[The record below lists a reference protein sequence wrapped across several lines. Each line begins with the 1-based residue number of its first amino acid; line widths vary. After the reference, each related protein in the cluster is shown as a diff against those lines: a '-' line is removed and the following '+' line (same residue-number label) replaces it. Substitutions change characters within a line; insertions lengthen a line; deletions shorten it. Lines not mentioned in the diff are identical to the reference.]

1 MKTLPTQ
8 IVLLGGG
15 YVSVLAYQSM
25 VKRLRRQLKQGT
37 VQITVVCPLRDHTFH
52 GWTAETLTGVLQ
64 ADNQLSPLAEVMPL
78 AKLLV
83 AQAEAIDTDWQTVK
97 IRLEDGAEQTL
108 FYDQLLIGYG
118 SFDSEAIEGIRE
130 YGYQVKAR
138 DAFHQT
144 RDTLYDLVQQAAQT
158 DALTARQLLTFTVA
172 GGGFTGVELASNI
185 MEYVQLLKKS
195 HPSLQTIEPQVW
207 LVHSGLHIL
216 AALPEGCERLVQY
229 AEKTLAESG
238 VEVIANRRITKLTET
253 GVFLNDDTFLP
264 SRMVIS
270 TVGQS
275 RVRLSGTGLME
286 RDTIGRLCTNANLQI
301 AGYENIWGGGDA
313 CHVKRPKTETACP
326 ANALWAIK
334 HGEHV
339 GRNMARAVL
348 GQKIRPFTFRGLGEA
363 ASLGMGK
370 GIGEL
375 YGILFTGWLAWVLRL
390 IFFHYFMP
398 SPTVRLRAMRDWAF
412 LFFRGKRKG
421 VWMMEQSRK
430 AQTVSSPGYPS
441 SIQTDAHYELADI
454 H

>member
-25 VKRLRRQLKQGT
+25 VKRLRRQLKNDD
-37 VQITVVCPLRDHTFH
+37 VQITVVCPLQHHTFH

-64 ADNQLSPLAEVMPL
+64 ADNQLSPLSEVMPL
-78 AKLLV
+78 AQLRV
-83 AQAEAIDTDWQTVK
+83 AQAESIDSDWQTVT
-97 IRLEDGAEQTL
+97 IRLEDGTVETL
-108 FYDQLLIGYG
+108 FYDHLLIGYG
-118 SFDSEAIEGIRE
+118 SFDSEIVPGIHE

-144 RDTLYDLVQQAAQT
+144 KDTLYNLVQQAAQV
-158 DALTARQLLTFTVA
+158 DELTARQLLTFTVA

-185 MEYVQLLKKS
+185 MEYTRVLKKR
-195 HPSLQTIEPQVW
+195 HASLQTIEPQVR
-207 LVHSGLHIL
+207 LVHSGPHIL
-216 AALPEGCERLVQY
+216 TALPDGCERLVQY
-229 AEKTLAESG
+229 AEQTMMEYG
-238 VEVIANRRITKLTET
+238 IEVIANRRITKLIET
-253 GVFLNDDTFLP
+253 GVFLNDGSFLP

-275 RVRLSGTGLME
+275 RIRLKGTELMK
-286 RDTIGRLCTNANLQI
+286 RDTVGRLCANANLQI
-301 AGYENIWGGGDA
+301 TGYDNIWGGGDA
-313 CHVKRPKTETACP
+313 CHVKRPNADTACP

-339 GRNMARAVL
+339 GRNIARAVL
-348 GQKIRPFTFRGLGEA
+348 GKKIKPLTFRGLGEA
-363 ASLGMGK
+363 ASLGIGK

-375 YGILFTGWLAWVLRL
+375 YGVLFTGWLAWVLRL

-412 LFFRGKRKG
+412 LLFRGQRKG
-421 VWMMEQSRK
+421 VWVMEQEHRAVTSNGILQPADFR
-430 AQTVSSPGYPS
+430 
-441 SIQTDAHYELADI
+441 YELAEVQ
-454 H
+454 